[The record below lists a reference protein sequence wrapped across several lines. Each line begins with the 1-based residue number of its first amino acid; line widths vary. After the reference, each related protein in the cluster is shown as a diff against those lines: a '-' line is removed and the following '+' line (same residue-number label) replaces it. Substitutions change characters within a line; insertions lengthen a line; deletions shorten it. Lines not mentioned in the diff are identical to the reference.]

1 MHVRDQFEFEAAAA
15 TKLSEKK
22 NESNHKERE
31 SKGSHAEVLHRIA
44 KKHDEKQMP
53 VQDNITALLLGMR
66 GVMFDNKDI
75 LVPDD
80 GALASQ

>member
-22 NESNHKERE
+22 NESNQKERE

-53 VQDNITALLLGMR
+53 VQDILR
-66 GVMFDNKDI
+66 HFSVECDVMIDNQRYFG
-75 LVPDD
+75 PRR
-80 GALASQ
+80 